1 MSADYVVT
9 GDADAAH
16 SGTERRD
23 TCRAPNCWRDAEPVR
38 VTGETERDAVLC
50 ERHRRAFLG
59 VSS

>member
-9 GDADAAH
+9 GDADNAH
-16 SGTERRD
+16 SGTQRGE

-38 VTGETERDAVLC
+38 VADETERVAVLC
-50 ERHRRAFLG
+50 DKHRQAFLG

>member
-9 GDADAAH
+9 GDADDAH

-38 VTGETERDAVLC
+38 VAGETEREAVLC
-50 ERHRRAFLG
+50 ERHRQAFLG